1 MMTTI
6 VVKAVMNLEI
16 LTIVKHLNMS
26 RIKELLEENWYEY
39 QGRIELDWMEQEYF
53 NYIANPKKQNYEDK
67 FENEEAVPYLQS
79 QRPYILPT
87 HEDDKRDKGYRRTEG
102 KGTKPKG

>member
-39 QGRIELDWMEQEYF
+39 QGRIELDWMEQE
-53 NYIANPKKQNYEDK
+53 
-67 FENEEAVPYLQS
+67 
-79 QRPYILPT
+79 
-87 HEDDKRDKGYRRTEG
+87 
-102 KGTKPKG
+102 